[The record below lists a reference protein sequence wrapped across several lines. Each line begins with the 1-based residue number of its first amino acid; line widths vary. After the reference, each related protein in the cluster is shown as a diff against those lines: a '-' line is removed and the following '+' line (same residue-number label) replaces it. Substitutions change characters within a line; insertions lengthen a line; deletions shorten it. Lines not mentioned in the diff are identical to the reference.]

1 MYEWIKVVVVICC
14 FTFDMEIMDFFT
26 QVILYEYL
34 KFMNFIMMIYLLV
47 PAHWHSFRSKSTYA
61 DQHAPTTIQK
71 FQVSIFAVC
80 SINFKIL
87 GFEYKFG
94 FHD

>member
-1 MYEWIKVVVVICC
+1 
-14 FTFDMEIMDFFT
+14 MEIMEFFT
-26 QVILYEYL
+26 QVIPYEYL

-61 DQHAPTTIQK
+61 DQHAPTTVQQ